1 MTTTRKSLLGRVRD
15 REDSAAWTEFHAIY
29 APLLYRYARGRGLSE
44 SDAEEIR
51 DQVLEVV
58 VRRMPE
64 FEYDRKRGRFKAWLY
79 RIASGRIVDAHR
91 RRRELHAESG
101 ELREIADPA
110 PRPDEIWEREWRAGH
125 LRAAIE
131 RARHRAAARD
141 GAIFDLLLQECPVP
155 EVCERLGVNANQ
167 VYKAKSRMLRA
178 VRDALLRFDA

>member
-1 MTTTRKSLLGRVRD
+1 MTTTRKTLLGRVRD
-15 REDSAAWTEFHAIY
+15 HDDSAAWSEFHAIY
-29 APLLYRYARGRGLSE
+29 APLLYRYARGRGLAE

-91 RRRELHAESG
+91 RRRELRADSG

-110 PRPDEIWEREWRAGH
+110 PRPDEVWEREWRAGH

-131 RARHRAAARD
+131 CARRRAGGRD
-141 GAIFDLLLQECPVP
+141 AEIFDLLLQERPVS
-155 EVCERLGVNANQ
+155 EVCALVGVNANQ
-167 VYKAKSRMLRA
+167 VYKAKARVLRA
-178 VRDALLRFDA
+178 VRDAMLRFDA